1 MGSEIGLN
9 MKRLSRSK
17 SDSKKVAIDR
27 RVVPA
32 LPALQPP
39 PSLWGP
45 GCPGLQFLSPPLV
58 LPPVT

>member
-9 MKRLSRSK
+9 MKYVSRSK
-17 SDSKKVAIDR
+17 SDSKKVAVDR
-27 RVVPA
+27 RFVPA

-39 PSLWGP
+39 PPPWGP